1 VKAVVLS
8 EFGSPDQLKLTET
21 TDPRPGPGDCLIATE
36 ACDVLFLD
44 TMLRSGAAPEGME
57 PELPW
62 IPGTGVAGRVLA
74 VGPDVEPTS
83 QGARVV
89 AQTGSAYAELV
100 RAPLAAMVRIPDD
113 IRADVAAAVLHDGQ
127 TAIALFDRLPVGA
140 DDAVLVLGASGGLGL
155 LCVQLAR
162 SRARRVVAVARD
174 ARKLERIRA
183 LGPDAVVD
191 SETGDWVA
199 AARDA
204 LGGTADVVLDNVGGV
219 FGAAA
224 ASVLADNGRFSA
236 HGTPSGAFAQIE
248 TDLPPGARVTGIDL
262 VQLDPDARQRYTS
275 AALAA
280 VSGGELAPII
290 GQTFPL
296 EQAAAAHA
304 AIEARTVFGKT
315 LLTIAR

>member
-1 VKAVVLS
+1 MRAITVT
-8 EFGSPDQLKLTET
+8 EFGDPGRLQLTEMA
-21 TDPRPGPGDCLIATE
+21 DPRPAEGECLIATE

-44 TMLRSGAAPEGME
+44 TVLRSGAAPEGME
-57 PELPW
+57 PDLPW

-74 VGPDVEPTS
+74 VGPDVEPTW

-89 AQTGSAYAELV
+89 AQTGRAYAELV
-100 RAPLAAMVRIPDD
+100 RAPIAALVRIPDD
-113 IRADVAAAVLHDGQ
+113 VGADVAAAVLHDGQ
-127 TAIALFDRLPVGA
+127 TAMALFDRLPVGA

-162 SRARRVVAVARD
+162 ERARRVVAVARD

-183 LGPDAVVD
+183 LRPDAVID
-191 SETGDWVA
+191 SEPGDWVA
-199 AARDA
+199 AARDM
-204 LGGTADVVLDNVGGV
+204 LGGTADVVLDNVGSD

-224 ASVLADNGRFSA
+224 ASLLADGGRFSA
-236 HGTPSGAFAQIE
+236 HGTPSGAFAQIK
-248 TDLPPGARVTGIDL
+248 TDVPGARVTGIDL

-275 AALAA
+275 AALVA
-280 VSGGELAPII
+280 VSDGELAPII

-315 LLTIAR
+315 LLMP

>member
-8 EFGSPDQLKLTET
+8 EFGRPDRLTLTET
-21 TDPRPGPGDCLIATE
+21 PDPRPGPGDCLIATE

-62 IPGTGVAGRVLA
+62 IPGGGVAGRVLA
-74 VGPDVEPTS
+74 VGPDVEPTWR
-83 QGARVV
+83 GARVV
-89 AQTGSAYAELV
+89 AQTGGAYAELV
-100 RAPLAAMVRIPDD
+100 RAPVAAMVPVPDD
-113 IRADVAAAVLHDGQ
+113 IGSDVAAAALHDGQ

-162 SRARRVVAVARD
+162 SRARRVVAVGRD

-183 LGPDAVVD
+183 LQPDAVVD
-191 SETGDWVA
+191 GEAGDWVA

-204 LGGTADVVLDNVGGV
+204 LGGAADVVLDNVGGG

-224 ASVLADNGRFSA
+224 ASLLAGNGRFSA
-236 HGTPSGAFAQIE
+236 HGTPSGAFAQVE
-248 TDLPPGARVTGIDL
+248 TDVPGARVTGIEL
-262 VQLDPDARQRYTS
+262 VQLDPDARRRYTG

-280 VSGGELAPII
+280 VTSGELAPII

-296 EQAAAAHA
+296 DQAAAAHA

-315 LLTIAR
+315 LLTIAP